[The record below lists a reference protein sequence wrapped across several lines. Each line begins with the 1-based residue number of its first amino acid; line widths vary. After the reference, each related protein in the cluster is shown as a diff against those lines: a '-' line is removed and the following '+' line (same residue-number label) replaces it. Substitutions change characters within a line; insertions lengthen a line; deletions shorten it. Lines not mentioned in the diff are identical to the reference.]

1 MRLNYLFYFVLL
13 LPASLFAQTGTFDNS
28 NEGWLATGDATSPD
42 AVWQASG
49 GNPGGYIRVT
59 DASVGGTWYFEAP
72 ARYNSNLCE
81 AYGKFLRWDQFT
93 SDTANQ
99 QVSGG
104 NPDVVIEGG
113 GFTLVFDNAE
123 NPDLEWRH
131 YDVLLTENAGWRL
144 NSILGPVPTNA
155 QFRATLAS
163 VNAIRIRGEYRAQA
177 DYGGLDNFVLESS
190 FRFDLDADNSSGEL
204 TGGFTADTS
213 CIPEAPLVDLDVD
226 LFSGKIL
233 DSIVIRLP
241 FAANN
246 VFETLGAGLLP
257 PSIQAQNIAPGWLR
271 LANTGGA
278 TVADFIAALL
288 TVRYRDL
295 SLQPARK
302 TRIAIVRVYSE
313 CGEMASRYAYLP
325 IFPPGNAGLDADTVL
340 CATGAAI
347 DLLAVLDG
355 TPDAGGVWRPVLASG
370 NNLFEPSIQ
379 AAGAYQYVLPDA
391 GPCPGDTATVHVEIE
406 DVLAWQSDTTLC
418 YGDTLQLR
426 IPQGLLD
433 WQWGSGSQQTRLE
446 VVEPGSYRLTGET
459 QYCAFDD
466 SIAVQF
472 YTCEECPLYAPNVFS
487 PNDDGR
493 NDHWQLFLPCAW
505 QRFRLEVFDRWGNQ
519 VFVADQPELAWAGD
533 WKGKAAAAGVYI
545 WRLEWVGELFGEQK
559 TYRLGGDVTLLR

>member
-1 MRLNYLFYFVLL
+1 MRWNYLIYVALL
-13 LPASLFAQTGTFDNS
+13 MPAGLFAQSGTFDNS
-28 NEGWLATGDATSPD
+28 NEGWRATGDATSPD

-59 DASVGGTWYFEAP
+59 DAAVGGTWYFEAP
-72 ARYNSNLCE
+72 SRYNSNLCE

-113 GFTLVFDNAE
+113 GLTLVFDNAE
-123 NPDLEWRH
+123 NPGLEWRH

-144 NSILGPVPTNA
+144 NSLLGPVPTNA
-155 QFRATLAS
+155 QFRAALAS

-177 DYGGLDNFVLESS
+177 DFGGLDNFVLESS
-190 FRFDLDADNSSGEL
+190 FRFDLDIDDSSGER
-204 TGGFTADTS
+204 TGGFNADTS
-213 CIPEAPLVDLDVD
+213 CLPESPLADFDVD

-246 VFETLGAGLLP
+246 PLETLVAGPLP
-257 PSIQAQNIAPGWLR
+257 PGIQAQNISPGWLR

-278 TVADFIAALL
+278 TAADFIAALKG
-288 TVRYRDL
+288 VRYRDL
-295 SLQPARK
+295 SPKPVRK
-302 TRIAIVRVYSE
+302 TRIAIVRVFTE
-313 CGEMASRYAYLP
+313 CGEMASRYAYMP
-325 IFPPGNAGLDADTVL
+325 IFPPGNAGQDADTVL

-347 DLLAVLDG
+347 DLVTALDG
-355 TPDAGGVWRPVLASG
+355 NPDAGGVWRPVLASG
-370 NNLFEPSIQ
+370 SSLFDPAKQ
-379 AAGAYQYVLPDA
+379 AAGVYRYVIPDA
-391 GPCPGDTATVHVEIE
+391 GPCPGDTATVSVEIE
-406 DVLAWQSDTTLC
+406 PLLPWQADTTLC
-418 YGDTLQLR
+418 YGDTLQLS
-426 IPQGLLD
+426 IPPGLVDWAWEDGGQQIRLD
-433 WQWGSGSQQTRLE
+433 VTG
-446 VVEPGSYRLTGET
+446 PGVYRLSGQT
-459 QYCAFDD
+459 QYCAFAD
-466 SIAVQF
+466 SATIRF

-493 NDHWQLFLPCAW
+493 NDRWQLFLPCAW
-505 QRFRLEVFDRWGNQ
+505 QRYRLEVFDRWGNQ
-519 VFVADQPELAWAGD
+519 VFAADNPEQAWTGD
-533 WKGKAAAAGVYI
+533 WKGKPAAAGVYI